1 MSHVLWFSGFRF
13 CGYAEIGLLGLLGVL
28 GDSPP
33 LKAQRLVGVLCII
46 KSKSTAESSSDSAKV
61 GTIPVS
67 ALDSAFLA
75 SGFL

>member
-1 MSHVLWFSGFRF
+1 MRKSEYSDYSDYSEYSETRPP
-13 CGYAEIGLLGLLGVL
+13 E
-28 GDSPP
+28 SPA
-33 LKAQRLVGVLCII
+33 LAGVLCII

-67 ALDSAFLA
+67 ALDSASPT